1 MTNPLNAYNA
11 VMEASFHHH
20 LNPHLALNAFFV
32 CVVSRYHTFLYLYE
46 KKPLDSSVSVSSGS
60 IQYPVA

>member
-32 CVVSRYHTFLYLYE
+32 CVVSKYHMFLYLYE
-46 KKPLDSSVSVSSGS
+46 KSH
-60 IQYPVA
+60 